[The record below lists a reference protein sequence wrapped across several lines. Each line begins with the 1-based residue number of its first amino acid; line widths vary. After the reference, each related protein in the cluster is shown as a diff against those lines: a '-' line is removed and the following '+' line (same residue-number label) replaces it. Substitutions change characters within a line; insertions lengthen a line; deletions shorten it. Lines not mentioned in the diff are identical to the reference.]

1 MKVLIVI
8 GVAIITMIAIVWL
21 TAMFA
26 LNSKD
31 HSEYDSPQHPSTG
44 TRTSESAEHEA
55 PAKAI
60 AAAFAEPPP
69 AKGKEMLDMM
79 RKHLDERGE
88 AAQINSEVRPVDA
101 GGVSAEWVIA
111 PNDNPARR
119 LLYIHGGG
127 YPIGSPESHRPIT
140 SRLSELSD
148 SAVLSID
155 YRLMPEKPRMA
166 GIEDC
171 RTAYVWVVE
180 NGPDGPS
187 AAETLI
193 VAGDSAGGN
202 LALATIAWARDSGL
216 RAANAVVA
224 LSPQTDATLASPRLQ
239 RNIDTDVMQ
248 GSSFGPF
255 VKAPKVFSLWFS
267 FLTNRINPSSPLMSP
282 LLGDLS
288 NLPPI
293 LLQASEAEMFLD
305 DAVRYANK
313 ATAHGSHAVL
323 QTWPFV
329 MHVWHA
335 FQVPEA
341 DEAYAEIERFL
352 ATHTASAPAEAAD
365 SR

>member
-1 MKVLIVI
+1 MSIFL
-8 GVAIITMIAIVWL
+8 GIAAFIAVVWL
-21 TAMFA
+21 IAALA

-31 HSEYDSPQHPSTG
+31 HSEYDSPRHPSTG
-44 TRTSESAEHEA
+44 TQASESAEHQA
-55 PAKAI
+55 AAKVI
-60 AAAFAEPPP
+60 AAGFAEPPQV
-69 AKGKEMLDMM
+69 KGKEMLHLM
-79 RKHLDERGE
+79 RKQMDERGE

-111 PNDNPARR
+111 PNANPACR

-127 YPIGSPESHRPIT
+127 YRIGSPRSHRPVT
-140 SRLSELSD
+140 SRLSEISN

-155 YRLMPEKPRMA
+155 YRLMPENPRMA

-171 RTAYVWVVE
+171 RTAYVWVLE

-187 AAETLI
+187 AAETLM

-224 LSPQTDATLASPRLQ
+224 LSPQTDATLASPSLKG
-239 RNIDTDVMQ
+239 NIDTDVMQ
-248 GSSFGPF
+248 GSSLGPF

-267 FLTNRINPSSPLMSP
+267 FLANRINPSSPLMSP

-288 NLPPI
+288 NLPPT

-313 ATAHGSHAVL
+313 ATAQGSHAVL

-335 FQVPEA
+335 FEVPEA
-341 DEAYAEIERFL
+341 YEAYAEIERFL
-352 ATHTASAPAEAAD
+352 ATHTACAPAEAAD
-365 SR
+365 GV

>member
-1 MKVLIVI
+1 MSILLGIVI
-8 GVAIITMIAIVWL
+8 IIAVVWL
-21 TAMFA
+21 TAALA

-31 HSEYDSPQHPSTG
+31 HSEYDSPRHPSTG

-55 PAKAI
+55 AVKVL
-60 AAAFAEPPP
+60 AAGFAEPPQ
-69 AKGKEMLDMM
+69 AKGKELLHMM
-79 RKHLDERGE
+79 RKQMDEMGA
-88 AAQINSEVRPVDA
+88 AAQLNSEVRPVDA

-111 PNDNPARR
+111 PNADPARR
-119 LLYIHGGG
+119 LLYIHGGA
-127 YPIGSPESHRPIT
+127 YQIGSPKSHRPVT
-140 SRLSELSD
+140 SRLSEISN

-155 YRLMPEKPRMA
+155 YRLMPENPRMA

-171 RTAYVWVVE
+171 RTAYVWVLE

-202 LALATIAWARDSGL
+202 LALVTIAWARDSGL

-224 LSPQTDATLASPRLQ
+224 LSPQTDATLAGPSLK
-239 RNIDTDVMQ
+239 RNIDTDVML

-255 VKAPKVFSLWFS
+255 VKVPKVFSLWFS
-267 FLTNRINPSSPLMSP
+267 LLTNKINPSSPLMSP

-288 NLPPI
+288 NLPPT

-305 DAVRYANK
+305 DAARYANK
-313 ATAHGSHAVL
+313 ATAQGSHAAL

-352 ATHTASAPAEAAD
+352 STHTASAPAKTAD
-365 SR
+365 GV